1 MGNKGTSSAVID
13 QPTEDELAKMKPAGK
28 KGWQFRVEAAKKLA
42 SRSPMGRESRL
53 EAAAELAEKAA
64 TQFKLSK
71 MYDEAGEC
79 YQLQADAY
87 MRMKETMQTASALI
101 QAAETYG
108 KHGSAEQAFE
118 VYTSAIEIYKDAGK
132 FDRAGKNQLALAN
145 ILKKDGQSTR
155 AAEAFRDA
163 GDLYEMSGKGESS
176 VRKCKEEL
184 ALLLADEDDSL
195 EEAANLFCEIGETCM
210 EKNITKFHAKG
221 FFQKCVF
228 CHLAMGD
235 TVGASEAAETASM
248 QDPRFPQG
256 REGTLVYKILELC
269 KERTDVAE
277 FQQTLKSYNQITALS
292 NWEAAILIKIKRT
305 FFPEGDAA
313 LEDELAGDVD
323 EQNDDTGGGDD
334 DLL

>member
-118 VYTSAIEIYKDAGK
+118 VYTSGIEIYKDAGK

-145 ILKKDGQSTR
+145 VSFFL
-155 AAEAFRDA
+155 
-163 GDLYEMSGKGESS
+163 SS
-176 VRKCKEEL
+176 FVRCL
-184 ALLLADEDDSL
+184 DIFFVFPLVFPFGIFVLFVFCFFLFFFLTFDFFVLLLFFLLLCSSFFLLLNSL
-195 EEAANLFCEIGETCM
+195 ML
-210 EKNITKFHAKG
+210 
-221 FFQKCVF
+221 
-228 CHLAMGD
+228 
-235 TVGASEAAETASM
+235 
-248 QDPRFPQG
+248 
-256 REGTLVYKILELC
+256 
-269 KERTDVAE
+269 
-277 FQQTLKSYNQITALS
+277 
-292 NWEAAILIKIKRT
+292 
-305 FFPEGDAA
+305 
-313 LEDELAGDVD
+313 
-323 EQNDDTGGGDD
+323 
-334 DLL
+334 

>member
-1 MGNKGTSSAVID
+1 MGNKGSSSAVID

-118 VYTSAIEIYKDAGK
+118 VYTSAIEIFKDAGK
-132 FDRAGKNQLALAN
+132 FDRAGKHQQALAN
-145 ILKKDGQSTR
+145 VSFL
-155 AAEAFRDA
+155 
-163 GDLYEMSGKGESS
+163 SS
-176 VRKCKEEL
+176 FVRCL
-184 ALLLADEDDSL
+184 DIFFVFPLVFPFCIFVLLV
-195 EEAANLFCEIGETCM
+195 FW
-210 EKNITKFHAKG
+210 
-221 FFQKCVF
+221 FFFVF
-228 CHLAMGD
+228 
-235 TVGASEAAETASM
+235 
-248 QDPRFPQG
+248 F
-256 REGTLVYKILELC
+256 
-269 KERTDVAE
+269 DV
-277 FQQTLKSYNQITALS
+277 
-292 NWEAAILIKIKRT
+292 
-305 FFPEGDAA
+305 
-313 LEDELAGDVD
+313 
-323 EQNDDTGGGDD
+323 
-334 DLL
+334 

>member
-118 VYTSAIEIYKDAGK
+118 VYTSGIEIYKDAGK

-145 ILKKDGQSTR
+145 VS
-155 AAEAFRDA
+155 FFN
-163 GDLYEMSGKGESS
+163 
-176 VRKCKEEL
+176 
-184 ALLLADEDDSL
+184 LLLFDDFFCFPIGVSFWYFCFVCF
-195 EEAANLFCEIGETCM
+195 LF
-210 EKNITKFHAKG
+210 FLL
-221 FFQKCVF
+221 FF
-228 CHLAMGD
+228 
-235 TVGASEAAETASM
+235 
-248 QDPRFPQG
+248 
-256 REGTLVYKILELC
+256 
-269 KERTDVAE
+269 
-277 FQQTLKSYNQITALS
+277 
-292 NWEAAILIKIKRT
+292 
-305 FFPEGDAA
+305 
-313 LEDELAGDVD
+313 
-323 EQNDDTGGGDD
+323 
-334 DLL
+334 